1 MRNILTTCPELVR
14 KWIPLLFV
22 FLAGCSTPKQP
33 EIGNEIIHVRKE
45 FKPTLGWM
53 DGGTTQYEFYLEAYR
68 AGYWDCIENYAG
80 NIDYITTDVDWD
92 KQCGWMSQ
100 VVGWQ
105 DGYAA
110 AERDVR
116 RNIKRFGKER
126 TAKYLKE
133 LPDG

>member
-1 MRNILTTCPELVR
+1 MW
-14 KWIPLLFV
+14 KWTPVFLLFLV
-22 FLAGCSTPKQP
+22 GCSTPKQP
-33 EIGNEIIHVRKE
+33 VIGNEAIHVRKE
-45 FKPTLGWM
+45 FKPTLGWIE
-53 DGGTTQYEFYLEAYR
+53 GGSTQYEFYLEAYR

-80 NIDYITTDVDWD
+80 NIDYVTTDADWD

-100 VVGWQ
+100 VIGWQ

-116 RNIKRFGKER
+116 RNIKRFGKDR
-126 TAKYLKE
+126 TAEYLKN